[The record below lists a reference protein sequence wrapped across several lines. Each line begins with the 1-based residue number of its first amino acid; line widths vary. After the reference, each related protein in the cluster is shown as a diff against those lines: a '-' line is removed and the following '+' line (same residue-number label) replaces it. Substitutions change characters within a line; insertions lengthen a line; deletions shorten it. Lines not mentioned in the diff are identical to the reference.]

1 MHSSVYIRDT
11 DDADDKHHMR
21 GSRSKGGFCQRLSV
35 HIQLFAQ
42 RIGRKVGIGK
52 DSGAS
57 AKNIR
62 AGGAGSSSSCWT
74 PCTIVLFLLLL
85 LFTFLL
91 VLQDTRIDELES
103 QIERASAA
111 VSDPSGMVA
120 ANAHAEGGEEV
131 GWIKRVRMLVAAAAR
146 TRTGSSLSKQQTLD
160 APTIEHAAIAST
172 PIPTSSA
179 LIPTPTSNPAPS
191 FSSSGGVPLGWAWNT
206 DSYDRE
212 KEIYTTLADA
222 EALIT
227 PEVVKA
233 FRRGNFEWHNALP
246 TYEHSGNGDLDF
258 SRLVAGEVATT
269 KFLTYDFSLHKY
281 WRWGTDHGPMKE
293 FASCRKLF
301 DKCNVHGRDDCL
313 NNGLCGWCK
322 RVNMCVDRS
331 GKALPYDEHEKRPA
345 CNPDELELGPQNTNL
360 RCMGGTITSFE
371 NGQLRQKQSTDG
383 CQFYLAD
390 RLIDTQ
396 INQNAGAMY
405 YHFLKEHFEPW
416 YQSHFVNGAIT
427 DRYSQ
432 VVVTQGSMDHF
443 GDYYGVFTN
452 ICPRYAREV
461 PNGACFCDPSVGEQQ
476 RSTSAG
482 PAIIPVAGR
491 LPVTSTLT
499 QAMVVNLGLQDVQPP
514 ANRPALGLLS
524 RENKRF
530 ILNELELA
538 RIAVEMGVSIKLLP
552 LEYMTVYEQIREFRR
567 LHFLTG
573 IHGSGLSNY
582 FLLHT
587 TPEQHQ
593 PGLPEGVRDG
603 MPDAEFREVVEK
615 KKHFRNYCLQIL
627 PYQVRIGGEGLRSLA
642 NQIDCTYE
650 EWVQPKR
657 SNTVLH
663 THFLN
668 GQDFGNLENL
678 MSTGPAAEDSAFFSF
693 WVNQDTIVDPEDWRM
708 LLRRMVS
715 D

>member
-1 MHSSVYIRDT
+1 MLL
-11 DDADDKHHMR
+11 
-21 GSRSKGGFCQRLSV
+21 C
-35 HIQLFAQ
+35 
-42 RIGRKVGIGK
+42 
-52 DSGAS
+52 
-57 AKNIR
+57 
-62 AGGAGSSSSCWT
+62 
-74 PCTIVLFLLLL
+74 LLLL
-85 LFTFLL
+85 LLACIV
-91 VLQDTRIDELES
+91 VLQSTQIDELES

-120 ANAHAEGGEEV
+120 ANAHADGGEEV

-146 TRTGSSLSKQQTLD
+146 TRTGSSLTKQQALD
-160 APTIEHAAIAST
+160 APTMEHAAIAST
-172 PIPTSSA
+172 PTPTTTSIITTPPSSPSSSVSTSS
-179 LIPTPTSNPAPS
+179 SS
-191 FSSSGGVPLGWAWNT
+191 SSSGGGGVPLAWTWNT

-246 TYEHSGNGDLDF
+246 AYERSDNGDLEF

-269 KFLTYDFSLHKY
+269 KFLTYDFNLHKY

-301 DKCNVHGRDDCL
+301 DKCNVHARGDCL

-331 GKALPYDEHEKRPA
+331 GKALPYDEHQKRPA
-345 CNPDELELGPQNTNL
+345 CSPDELELGPQNTNL
-360 RCMGGTITSFE
+360 RCIGGTIRTFQG
-371 NGQLRQKQSTDG
+371 GQLRQQGTTEG
-383 CQFYLAD
+383 CQFFLAD

-396 INQNAGAMY
+396 LNPNAGAMY

-416 YQSHFVNGAIT
+416 YTANFVHGAIK
-427 DRYSQ
+427 DRYSH
-432 VVVTQGSMDHF
+432 VIVTQGSMDHF
-443 GDYYGVFTN
+443 HDYYGLFTN
-452 ICPRYAREV
+452 LCPRYAREV
-461 PNGACFCDPSVGEQQ
+461 PSGACFCDPNAGEAQ
-476 RSTSAG
+476 RLTTAG
-482 PAIIPVAGR
+482 PPVIPEGGT
-491 LPVTSTLT
+491 LPVTGSLT
-499 QAMVVNLGLQDVQPP
+499 QAMVVNLGLQEVQPP
-514 ANRPALGLLS
+514 TNRPALGLLS

-530 ILNELELA
+530 LLNELELA
-538 RIAVEMGVSIKLLP
+538 RIAVDMGVSIKLLP

-587 TPEQHQ
+587 TPGQHKA
-593 PGLPEGVRDG
+593 GLEGASSESMSDE
-603 MPDAEFREVVEK
+603 EFRGVLAGK
-615 KKHFRNYCLQIL
+615 THFRNYCLQIL

-650 EWVQPKR
+650 EWVQPRR

-668 GQDFGNLENL
+668 SADFTHLEGL
-678 MSTGPAAEDSAFFSF
+678 MAQGPTMEDSAFFSF
-693 WVNQDTIVDPEDWRM
+693 WVNQDTIIDQDDWRR
-708 LLRRMVS
+708 LLRKMVA